1 MTDSIEQL
9 LRAADRAASPPPIA
23 PADLAGHVRRLAR
36 RRRTLRAVGGA
47 AAAAMVV
54 LAVGS
59 RFLMPQ
65 AGPTAESP
73 IATGPQPATQN
84 EVTQLRA
91 EIAALRQEADAALAL
106 ARQLAAERQRQDQ
119 VAALQRVIDGP
130 DAVDEVRREMDQAAF
145 TIVYQADRML
155 RELNLPESAI
165 ESYRQAI
172 RLFPDSPSA
181 AVARQRLAEIET
193 LKGDQL

>member
-1 MTDSIEQL
+1 MSDPIEQL
-9 LRAADRAASPPPIA
+9 LRAADRAAAAPPA
-23 PADLAGHVRRLAR
+23 GPADLADRVRCRAR
-36 RRRTLRAVGGA
+36 RQRSLHAVGGTA
-47 AAAAMVV
+47 AAAVIV
-54 LAVGS
+54 LAVGVWWLTS
-59 RFLMPQ
+59 PG
-65 AGPTAESP
+65 GPTAEAPVVARS
-73 IATGPQPATQN
+73 QPATQD
-84 EVTQLRA
+84 EVAQLRA

-119 VAALQRVIDGP
+119 MAALQRVIDGP

-181 AVARQRLAEIET
+181 EVARQRLAELET